1 MTTTST
7 ERLISADDHV
17 DLSHDRV
24 KAHLASTFHTDYD
37 AGVGEF
43 IGTMKSTAS
52 IEANQRWREQEGLQ
66 PDPTVSMGKNRKHAA
81 SARRPR

>member
-24 KAHLASTFHTDYD
+24 KAHLASKFHADYD
-37 AGVGEF
+37 AGVGE
-43 IGTMKSTAS
+43 ISSG
-52 IEANQRWREQEGLQ
+52 R
-66 PDPTVSMGKNRKHAA
+66 
-81 SARRPR
+81 